1 MSHTN
6 SEFPPFS
13 VRPTMS
19 QRRRLPWWSAV
30 GLCGFCSCASLA
42 PPVASRDPFHTE
54 PVAPAA
60 AAAGV
65 VETPVT
71 RQVAQS
77 TIGRARIE
85 STPFESTPFDQALSA
100 QAPQVQAPRPQAAYP
115 VAQPAR
121 RRAPQPIQLASDEVV
136 RTVASDG
143 AVERVAAEART
154 PAVCPDGYGFA
165 AGPVYDDEAASPAL
179 FPDEYLFDGGDRA
192 YPITR
197 NPYQITGLDT
207 EDTIAEFEDD
217 TGRAKIKKSNRVAI
231 YAPRFGSV
239 VMVSGPNSDTLVDK
253 LHGHVVAQGGVNLRN
268 RTVVGTQAQNLD
280 TGRMQTRLR
289 ANGVGT
295 DIATDSLNRGQGR
308 AVSINVMNTHE
319 SRARVLNGQFED
331 NLRLTQLQGMQFAE
345 IWTRKQNPVI
355 EGHASS
361 ASQSKTVQVQADFTG
376 IEDNGK
382 RGDLFL
388 LKTADKGVAA
398 IGDIVTFTITYENR
412 GDRPLTKVS
421 ILDNLTPRLE
431 YIAESTTTDRPGKV
445 EAEDNGEGSVIL
457 RFILDEAL
465 PGRTKGTVTFQARVR

>member
-6 SEFPPFS
+6 SDFPPYS
-13 VRPTMS
+13 VRPTTPV
-19 QRRRLPWWSAV
+19 RRRIPWWSAV
-30 GLCGFCSCASLA
+30 GLCGFCSCASL
-42 PPVASRDPFHTE
+42 PQPVASNDPFHS
-54 PVAPAA
+54 APAA
-60 AAAGV
+60 PA
-65 VETPVT
+65 
-71 RQVAQS
+71 VASTMPRPATQS
-77 TIGRARIE
+77 TVGRASIE
-85 STPFESTPFDQALSA
+85 STPLMP
-100 QAPQVQAPRPQAAYP
+100 APRAAYQAAQPVRRP
-115 VAQPAR
+115 VAEN
-121 RRAPQPIQLASDEVV
+121 IQLASNDVV
-136 RTVASDG
+136 RASASDA
-143 AVERVAAEART
+143 AVERVDAEART
-154 PAVCPDGYGFA
+154 PAVCPDGFGYA
-165 AGPVYDDEAASPAL
+165 EGPVYDDEAASPAL

-197 NPYQITGLDT
+197 DPYQITGLDT
-207 EDTIAEFEDD
+207 EDTIAQFDD
-217 TGRAKIKKSNRVAI
+217 DEGHTKIKKTNRVAI

-253 LHGHVVAQGGVNLRN
+253 IHGHVVAQGGVNLRN
-268 RTVVGTQAQNLD
+268 RTVTETQAQNLD

-295 DIATDSLNRGQGR
+295 DIVTDTLNRGQGR

-319 SRARVLNGQFED
+319 SLARLRNGQMED
-331 NLRLTQLQGMQFAE
+331 SLRLTQIQGMAFAE

-361 ASQSKTVQVQADFTG
+361 ASQSKTVQVQADYTG
-376 IEDNGK
+376 VEDNGK
-382 RGDLFL
+382 RGDLRL

-421 ILDNLTPRLE
+421 IIDNLTPRLE